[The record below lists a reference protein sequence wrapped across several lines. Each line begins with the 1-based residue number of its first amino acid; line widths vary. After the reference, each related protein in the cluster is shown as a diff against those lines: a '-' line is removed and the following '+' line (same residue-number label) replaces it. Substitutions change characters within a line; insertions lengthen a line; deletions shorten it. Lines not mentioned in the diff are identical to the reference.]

1 MLALEG
7 DHRDMMDSL
16 GRSSKRGLS
25 MHVIVLGAGVIGVTT
40 AYQLAKD
47 GHQVTVVDRQPIAA
61 NETSFGNAGMIAP
74 GHAYTWA
81 SPKAPGILFRSLF
94 QRDQALRLT
103 LRADPQMWAWCLR
116 FLRNCTAERAKTN
129 TLKKLRL
136 CQYSQKILQETVA
149 DTAVAYDRTR
159 RGILFLYRDAAS
171 FEAGVKHMKILED
184 AGQKFHVLDFAGV
197 IQVDPALAA
206 ARGKIHG
213 GLHGP
218 TDESGDCHKF
228 TTALAEVCRSRGVSF
243 RFSTTINGLEAE
255 GDRIRTVHTD
265 KGALSGDAVVMA
277 LGSYAPFFARKLGID
292 LPVYPVKGYAL
303 TMPIKNPDAAP
314 RIPGIDENFLV
325 AYTPMGDRIRMT
337 ATAEFTGY
345 DTSHRPEDFRTAI
358 DVAETLFPGAGD
370 LSRASYWAGLRPMT
384 PEGTP
389 RLGRTRYRNLYLN
402 AGAGHMGWTMSHGSA
417 RIVADLI
424 AGRKPAIDTTGLA
437 AS

>member
-1 MLALEG
+1 M
-7 DHRDMMDSL
+7 R
-16 GRSSKRGLS
+16 
-25 MHVIVLGAGVIGVTT
+25 VIVLGAGVVGVTT

-47 GHQVTVVDRQPIAA
+47 GHEVTVVDRQSIAA

-74 GHAYTWA
+74 GHSYTWA

-103 LRADPQMWAWCLR
+103 LRADPHMWAWCFR
-116 FLRNCTAERAKTN
+116 FLRNCTAERAKAN
-129 TLKKLRL
+129 TLNKLRL
-136 CQYSQKILQETVA
+136 CQYSQKILHETLA
-149 DTAVAYDRTR
+149 DTAIEYDRNT

-171 FEAGVKHMKILED
+171 FDAGVKHMKILED
-184 AGQKFHVLDFAGV
+184 GGQKFHVLDFAGV
-197 IQVDPALAA
+197 IQVDPALTA

-228 TTALAEVCRSRGVSF
+228 TNALAEACRRRGVEF
-243 RFSTTINGLEAE
+243 RFDTTISALETE
-255 GDRIRTVHTD
+255 GDRVSAVRTD
-265 KGALSGDAVVMA
+265 KGTLTGDTIVMA
-277 LGSYAPFFARKLGID
+277 LGSYAPFLTRKIGID
-292 LPVYPVKGYAL
+292 LPVYPVKGYAV

-314 RIPGIDENFLV
+314 RVPGIDENFLV

-345 DTSHRPEDFRTAI
+345 DTSHKLADFRTATE
-358 DVAETLFPGAGD
+358 VAENLFPGAGD
-370 LSRASYWAGLRPMT
+370 FSRASYWAGLRPMT

-389 RLGRTRYRNLYLN
+389 RIGPTRYRNLYLN
-402 AGAGHMGWTMSHGSA
+402 AGQGHMGWTMSHGSA
-417 RIVADLI
+417 RVLADMI
-424 AGRKPAIDTTGLA
+424 AGRKPAIDTTGLT